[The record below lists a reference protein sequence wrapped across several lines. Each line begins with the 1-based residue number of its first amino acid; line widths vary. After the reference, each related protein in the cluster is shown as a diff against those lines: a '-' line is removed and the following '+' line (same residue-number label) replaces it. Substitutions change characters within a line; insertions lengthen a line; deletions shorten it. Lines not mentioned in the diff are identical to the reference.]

1 MREEKTPTTQIQ
13 QPHTADQSDVSRGT
27 SRRTLMTGA
36 GIAAASVATVG
47 ALAGCSA
54 EDQKN
59 AEASGKSAVKDSY
72 SFFGE
77 HQSGISTDAQ
87 DRMYFAALTLKTT
100 SKDEIKKL
108 FKEWSE
114 ASRKLM
120 APVIKVNGK
129 LHCTL

>member
-1 MREEKTPTTQIQ
+1 
-13 QPHTADQSDVSRGT
+13 
-27 SRRTLMTGA
+27 MTGA

-47 ALAGCSA
+47 ARCWMFRRRP
-54 EDQKN
+54 KN

-108 FKEWSE
+108 FKEWIRSI
-114 ASRKLM
+114 A
-120 APVIKVNGK
+120 
-129 LHCTL
+129 

>member
-1 MREEKTPTTQIQ
+1 MF
-13 QPHTADQSDVSRGT
+13 
-27 SRRTLMTGA
+27 RRRP
-36 GIAAASVATVG
+36 
-47 ALAGCSA
+47 
-54 EDQKN
+54 KN

-108 FKEWSE
+108 LKNGQKH
-114 ASRKLM
+114 R
-120 APVIKVNGK
+120 VNSWREKSWGG
-129 LHCTL
+129 LLL

>member
-1 MREEKTPTTQIQ
+1 MF
-13 QPHTADQSDVSRGT
+13 
-27 SRRTLMTGA
+27 RRRP
-36 GIAAASVATVG
+36 
-47 ALAGCSA
+47 
-54 EDQKN
+54 KN

-120 APVIKVNGK
+120 AGEIVGRTPLMKHLQKIQAK
-129 LHCTL
+129 LWIFLLGI